1 MKLIFR
7 TLIVLFL
14 SAIFFIVYLSYIGI
28 ETKKFNNEIVKK
40 IKKIDNNFELEL
52 KEIKILLDP
61 FKFRLHA
68 KTLGTKLKN
77 RDKII
82 EIENIKTQIPLR
94 SLFKEKFLIEN
105 LEISSKLLEVKD
117 LISFGRAL
125 YNNPEFYILDKIVK
139 KGFLI
144 ADVKINFDTEGNIKD
159 DFQINGFIKDTKI
172 KILKKYEAKNI
183 NFVFSYNR
191 NFLNIEDTKLFF
203 NNSSL
208 S

>member
-7 TLIVLFL
+7 TLILLFL
-14 SAIFFIVYLSYIGI
+14 SVVFFIVYLSYIGI

-82 EIENIKTQIPLR
+82 EIENIKFWIVI
-94 SLFKEKFLIEN
+94 KG
-105 LEISSKLLEVKD
+105 SSK
-117 LISFGRAL
+117 
-125 YNNPEFYILDKIVK
+125 
-139 KGFLI
+139 
-144 ADVKINFDTEGNIKD
+144 
-159 DFQINGFIKDTKI
+159 
-172 KILKKYEAKNI
+172 
-183 NFVFSYNR
+183 R
-191 NFLNIEDTKLFF
+191 N
-203 NNSSL
+203 
-208 S
+208 